1 MTTARSVR
9 SNKASSTL
17 SLSSEL
23 FPEPA
28 ANIGKRKRKTATA
41 STKRKRNTPLPGGNP
56 QAFLPGLSRR
66 GRPRAEAPASA
77 AERAAASRERRLA
90 TGARRVELMMDAATV
105 DRLDALAE
113 HLKES
118 RAGVLSWLIVRT
130 AAKLLK

>member
-1 MTTARSVR
+1 MTTVRPVR
-9 SNKASSTL
+9 SKTSSSTL
-17 SLSSEL
+17 PLSSEI

-28 ANIGKRKRKTATA
+28 AFIGTRKRKPATA
-41 STKRKRNTPLPGGNP
+41 STKRKKNAPPPGGNP

-105 DRLDALAE
+105 DRLDALAD

-118 RAGVLSWLIVRT
+118 RAGVMSWLIARS